1 MVAWKPNA
9 NAPLW
14 DSPGA
19 EESQGPY
26 FSDLHIRHD
35 RQRGPS
41 CVATTLAMI
50 ARATG
55 PDVTPEDFKKVTNSQ
70 SPHSWS
76 NALKPFGMQLA
87 YCNNDVRRIE
97 HYIEELVAHDDLFF
111 LCFYSVDP
119 PSDPDEKGKLCT
131 AHIVTLHKGIIYD
144 TAKNSDAGGV
154 IPAQDYARLERQTK
168 RIFRVVPVGHPRCV

>member
-1 MVAWKPNA
+1 MVPWKPNA

-97 HYIEELVAHDDLFF
+97 HYIEE
-111 LCFYSVDP
+111 
-119 PSDPDEKGKLCT
+119 
-131 AHIVTLHKGIIYD
+131 
-144 TAKNSDAGGV
+144 
-154 IPAQDYARLERQTK
+154 
-168 RIFRVVPVGHPRCV
+168 